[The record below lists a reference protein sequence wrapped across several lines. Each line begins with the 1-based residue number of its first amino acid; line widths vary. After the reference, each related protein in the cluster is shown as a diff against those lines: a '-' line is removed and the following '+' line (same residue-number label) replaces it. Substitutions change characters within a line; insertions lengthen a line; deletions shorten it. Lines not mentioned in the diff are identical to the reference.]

1 MAKQLWLHVWRC
13 DVVQS
18 KVPRPQNLLSLD
30 LLGDLDMKALVMH
43 TLRLR
48 HEMTC
53 PLEQRITRRIDFHQA
68 YPITWVQLVRGSWL
82 LVAMSDAE
90 STVISLYSIRS
101 LLGTRSQ
108 DLLAQAFLEGPVV
121 NGLVEVS
128 HEHGIIIA
136 LELRTEKY
144 VWFVAIRHSD
154 IHTTVYI
161 DDPR

>member
-30 LLGDLDMKALVMH
+30 LLGDTDMKALATH
-43 TLRLR
+43 TLRL
-48 HEMTC
+48 HHHMTC
-53 PLEQRITRRIDFHQA
+53 PFEQRITRRIGFHQA
-68 YPITWVQLVRGSWL
+68 YPIIWIQLVRGSWL
-82 LVAMSDAE
+82 LVAMSDSE
-90 STVISLYSIRS
+90 SSVLSLYSIRS

-108 DLLAQAFLEGPVV
+108 DLLAQAFLEGPVL

-128 HEHGIIIA
+128 NEHDVVIA

-144 VWFVAIRHSD
+144 V
-154 IHTTVYI
+154 
-161 DDPR
+161 